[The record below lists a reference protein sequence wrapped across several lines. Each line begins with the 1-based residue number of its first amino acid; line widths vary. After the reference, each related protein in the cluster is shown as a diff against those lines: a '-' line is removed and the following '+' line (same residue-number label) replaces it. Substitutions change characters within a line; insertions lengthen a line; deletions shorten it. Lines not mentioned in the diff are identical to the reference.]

1 MVDLKLRATDPR
13 VSGRDSY
20 CRSRR
25 ISPGDSTWCHSTRS
39 RERSRSFGYDLDLPG
54 SIAGLQ
60 GSRNLRRFLDTCAD
74 RGTVPVLGPVVQIR
88 IPPGLCRPRRP
99 QSA

>member
-54 SIAGLQ
+54 S
-60 GSRNLRRFLDTCAD
+60 RNLRRFPDTCAD
-74 RGTVPVLGPVVQIR
+74 RDMVPVLGPAVQIR
-88 IPPGLCRPRRP
+88 TEPGLCRPRHL